1 MRKRNKKAKMRGENV
16 AVVQRSGARIPRT
29 MSTKNGT
36 VVSHTETYGTNVIGT
51 SDFGLFSTWAIQP
64 GLSTYS
70 RGSPLGQWLPQ
81 IAQNFDTYEI
91 ESLKF
96 KFRTACSTLTT
107 GLVMFGYEP
116 NPEGTVPSSYQELRN
131 MYSVDG
137 SAHANLSFDV
147 SSRVKKRLLVR
158 KGNVVNL
165 PSYDAGKVYFAT
177 IGVNDNALVGFVD
190 VEYRI
195 KLTNPQSVLSSTE
208 VVPINPGKPNP
219 TELYTINTSSLA
231 NQNCATD
238 CDAVFNAALASPYV
252 KTGAVL
258 SIVKITGNV
267 AINDTVENG
276 CKFVCPL
283 RTDWRGIEIAKRGQ
297 YRLTWSGGLGYE
309 DLKMFCFAL
318 FGKETTSGNVFTRAQ
333 YTVYSGIDG
342 SGVALIQTPIYR
354 HRGFTGTAVGDPNPG
369 TEVWP
374 VFTWE
379 FDAPSDFYFIKIMA
393 GVLTYNSVS
402 TTTANINGYS
412 GIGNTHMKLEYL
424 GPLPAVV

>member
-1 MRKRNKKAKMRGENV
+1 MRKRNKKAKVRGESV

-36 VVSHTETYGTNVIGT
+36 VVSHTETYGTNVTGT
-51 SDFGLFSTWAIQP
+51 SNFGLFSTWAIQP
-64 GLSTYS
+64 GLAVYA

-81 IAQNFDTYEI
+81 IAQNFDNYEI

-116 NPEGTVPSSYQELRN
+116 NPEGTAPTSYQELRN

-147 SSRVKKRLLVR
+147 SSRVRKRLLVR

-195 KLTNPQSVLSSTE
+195 RLINPQSILSSTE
-208 VVPINPGKPNP
+208 VVPVNPGKPNP
-219 TELYTINTSSLA
+219 TELYTINTSA
-231 NQNCATD
+231 MGAQNCATD
-238 CDAVFNAALASPYV
+238 SDAVFNAALASAFT
-252 KTGAVL
+252 KTGASL
-258 SIVKITGNV
+258 SVVTAAGTA
-267 AINDTVENG
+267 AISDTIENG
-276 CKFVCPL
+276 CKFVCGA
-283 RTDWRGIEIAKRGQ
+283 RTDWRMLEIRRKGQ

-318 FGKETTSGNVFTRAQ
+318 YGKETTSGTTLSRAQ
-333 YTVYSGIDG
+333 YTVYSQIDG
-342 SGVALIQTPIYR
+342 SGVTAIATPIYR
-354 HRGFTGTAVGDPNPG
+354 HRGFTGVVTGDPNPG

-379 FDAPSDFYFIKIMA
+379 FDAPSDYYQIKVLA

-402 TTTANINGYS
+402 TTTANIAGYS
-412 GIGNTHMKLEYL
+412 GIGNTHARLEYL